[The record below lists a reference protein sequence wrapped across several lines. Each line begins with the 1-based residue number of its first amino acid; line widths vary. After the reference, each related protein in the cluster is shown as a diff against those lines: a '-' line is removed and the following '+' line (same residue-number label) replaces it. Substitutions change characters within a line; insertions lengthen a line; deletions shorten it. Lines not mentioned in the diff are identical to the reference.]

1 MNENNN
7 PALDDGAFSCPGG
20 REMDDKVTPQMIA
33 ARARALALQ
42 EARAVVKGTEN
53 AVALMRLIV
62 EADDEFKAASEAQDN
77 EPEPVEETP

>member
-7 PALDDGAFSCPGG
+7 PALDEGDFSRPGG